1 MNRKNLMIGLAAAVV
16 IAAGAAYYFTQQG
29 AGGGGAI
36 AILAQRGGEAVDVKP
51 TDKVKG
57 QANAPVTIVEFA
69 SLTCPHCASF
79 QQDVLPRLDREYIQT
94 GKVKLIYRDFPL
106 DGAARLAGA
115 TAQCMTGDNYF
126 AFVDLLFRNQA
137 EWTQDF
143 DNNQQLTKE
152 DIQEGLVRMGR
163 RAGMS
168 RERVIACGDDPKNL
182 AVIDGNWQEGQ
193 NRYKVDS
200 TPSFVV
206 NGTVHK
212 GGMSYEALKGMLD
225 PILAGK

>member
-1 MNRKNLMIGLAAAVV
+1 VNRNLLIGIAAAAIVV
-16 IAAGAAYYFTQQG
+16 AGAVFYFSQQG
-29 AGGGGAI
+29 GGGGGA
-36 AILAQRGGEAVDVKP
+36 AAMLAQRGGEGVDIKA
-51 TDKVKG
+51 TDKVHG
-57 QANAPVTIVEFA
+57 QANAPVTIVEYA
-69 SLTCPHCASF
+69 SLTCPHCAAF
-79 QQDVLPRLDREYIQT
+79 QKDVVPKLNAEYVDK
-94 GKVKLIYRDFPL
+94 GKVRVIYRDFPL

-137 EWTQDF
+137 EWTRDF

-152 DIQEGLVRMGR
+152 DIQEGLVVLGR
-163 RAGMS
+163 RAGLS
-168 RERVIACGDDPKNL
+168 RERVLACGDDPKNL
-182 AVIDGNWQEGQ
+182 KVVDDNWQEGQ

-200 TPSFVV
+200 TPTFVI

-225 PILAGK
+225 PLLAGK